1 MVDPKGLDALR
12 ALLLRRGPV
21 RWAWARR
28 LAFDDCWS
36 LLTEQAGA
44 RGLELLARSELDEWR
59 PGAEAYE
66 LLYRVARAA
75 FRRYYESCSETA
87 WDLHAAVDAAAEKG
101 RRSAAKRAEK
111 LSPQQR
117 IVDET
122 AAALGLQ
129 NQLMA
134 RGTATA
140 IADRLVRSGRNA
152 KATPSNVRKCIL
164 AIIAKRSP
172 RAEPF

>member
-1 MVDPKGLDALR
+1 MVDPAGLDALR

-21 RWAWARR
+21 QWARARR
-28 LAFDDCWS
+28 LTFDDCWS
-36 LLTEQAGA
+36 LLTEQDDA

-75 FRRYYESCSETA
+75 FRRYYGVGVETA
-87 WDLHAAVDAAAEKG
+87 WELHAAVDAAAEKG

-117 IVDET
+117 MVDQ
-122 AAALGLQ
+122 AAKALGLQ
-129 NQLMA
+129 DQLMA

-140 IADRLVRSGRNA
+140 IADHLVQSGLNA
-152 KATPSNVRKCIL
+152 NATPSNVRKCIL